1 MAIPPPP
8 AWVTRL
14 GEFKKVAE
22 RPRVKFPRALVLADK
37 VSNRSVK
44 QGEATCITEMTLMMA
59 CWKQNEFSDS
69 ACSKEV
75 QTFLDCVAKAEEE
88 HKRQSLQESMGQ
100 SKTLDSKQINK
111 LLKRFPNITHR
122 Y

>member
-1 MAIPPPP
+1 MATPLPP

-14 GEFKKVAE
+14 GEFKKVAG
-22 RPRVKFPRALVLADK
+22 RPREKFPRALVLADK
-37 VSNRSVK
+37 VSNWIMK
-44 QGEATCITEMTLMMA
+44 QGEATCTEMTLRMA

-75 QTFLDCVAKAEEE
+75 QTFLDCVAKAEAE

-100 SKTLDSKQINK
+100 SKTLDSKEINK
-111 LLKRFPNITHR
+111 LLKLFVL
-122 Y
+122 